1 VWPPGAASPSAKSMQ
16 EVEIPLAAIA
26 GRMKRFSE
34 NTSTTLEVMDSN
46 TLNFKPNFK
55 FSRLIFLRGEGDA
68 RTLPVCASK
77 PWLISSACKISG
89 RTTP

>member
-1 VWPPGAASPSAKSMQ
+1 MWPPGAASPSAKSMQ

-55 FSRLIFLRGEGDA
+55 FSGLIFWG
-68 RTLPVCASK
+68 
-77 PWLISSACKISG
+77 
-89 RTTP
+89 TPIPPLGVR